1 MVYTC
6 TSTGV
11 RAVSCGWIAFPG
23 ADMCEACSTV
33 SCEQGFQRRMA
44 RAFNR
49 FQLGPSHKM
58 RQDYMC
64 DSPVARFAMRIAS
77 IRTRG
82 DAATIKRA
90 FDAVKFHKKSLKE
103 LHQGLQ
109 SDLHFQDYPA
119 FVSNLVRAHDKGY
132 LCRENKPFIYD
143 ILTGIS
149 TALVHGGT
157 RNRKLS
163 TNEKAF
169 YKLLLMYGGTMV
181 HNFVS
186 MNLLGAC
193 ISTSRSQLRSQ
204 PLLAFNTLS
213 QNIAAVVDILKKY
226 KLQGVPCLIGEDG
239 TSLVKHLDP
248 TMEQSADGDEDVLV
262 VYGMDG
268 GPVVVTSIDDVVAR
282 FNSHGFAST
291 LYVWDLIPLVDKAP
305 HIPIKIAINANK
317 FTYVDVLTSWK
328 ELWRVC
334 SDFGINVVGHV
345 SDGDPKLRAA
355 DFVLQQNLQ
364 RTSGAEEYV
373 EVDHP
378 LIQLGVPVIHHSGT
392 GSRHPMCCLQDFLH
406 VMWRL
411 RVMYLKPNRF
421 LLFGPCL
428 ASPDNLR
435 RHMKAHTTNLGL
447 QFSDLNER
455 DKQNFG
461 GCLRLFGFNPDGSE
475 RAHGDTIF
483 GMLHSSEGMSGD
495 ILYLR
500 FCHRFVRTF
509 VVPTSDIDPLD
520 SVRDMGYSITFLAIW
535 SKLVEESETANFKE
549 NFITRETQT
558 DVLLTAMTVVVLV
571 KVYREF
577 YPKYPWVPRRLSS
590 RFNEYIF
597 SYLRLQLKG
606 SPNFT
611 ALSARQH
618 LRNLM
623 AQIGG
628 EAGTDV
634 EFPQFKR
641 GHKRGVGRTDFK
653 AGWQLCWPS
662 DEQINEALDAGMED
676 CKNHFREQF
685 VDGHSLWGLLK
696 DKAVDTFT
704 LFNPKSERFWKEA
717 SDTQLEMASDAD
729 LGAEYLSKLCQGF
742 HLPNDW
748 RERFVSLS
756 DRKKASKVS
765 HSVTTNASVGGDSD
779 AGGADDDASVGDG
792 DGADSELAG
801 CASLE
806 EPCDRVCLPTGTL
819 FRKSALVA
827 VDNLGRHFCSCTTA
841 CDLLCE
847 NYLRGHSCTPSTC
860 SFVSCAYRFDLEC
873 VDRPDLYVAECAT
886 AAKGDGLFFE
896 QDCSEGTML
905 MKVSGCFRQR
915 QPTGPS
921 AHYTL
926 KFSKNRMPEGSL
938 RKSSFF
944 VASGIGRNINTGC
957 VPNAVF
963 RIMRNGTGKEG
974 VYVFSTRDAKAG
986 DEVIAAY
993 SLQQSVQCLCSTC
1006 VPIGQD
1012 VDAVVNVDEAESHD
1026 EDEDMAISKSNVAK
1040 FEKAMLKCVKVA
1052 SKESYKPSSWVQD
1065 KRTPLFMAVQ
1075 DVCRTLNSHV
1085 DKQAKD
1091 RKFRFHGQLCLEE
1104 GEVKDSTVASGTLSD
1119 GYISLDD
1126 DVAFLFEDTD
1136 KPAAGENRRHKL
1148 YYGNIA
1154 GLALQREDSHNRKGV
1169 TYRVNSLVRSKTV
1182 GRALMTWYKDDGVDT
1197 NGNRSLTLCE
1207 LDAPEAMSTASI
1219 VCKVHLQAAESEVDG
1234 RRVFLLSKESIDDHA
1249 DIVQNYDE
1257 GNIPLGAEA
1266 VKAARAKIT
1275 AAKGP
1280 TLKQLR
1286 EQCSKRGLKT
1296 SGKKEVLVDR
1306 LANKEVIPPTVK
1318 RKRRSGK
1325 ENKPSGKRHKGQ
1337 QHQTD
1342 GGFTWG
1348 ASHLNSYRV

>member
-1 MVYTC
+1 MSGLPPGKRGASMLYTC

-33 SCEQGFQRRMA
+33 SCEQGFQRRIA
-44 RAFNR
+44 RSLNR

-64 DSPVARFAMRIAS
+64 DSPLARFAMREAS
-77 IRTRG
+77 TRTSA
-82 DAATIKRA
+82 DAAVIKRA
-90 FDAVKFHKKSLKE
+90 FHAVKFHKKSLKE

-186 MNLLGAC
+186 MNLLGSC

-317 FTYVDVLTSWK
+317 FTYLDVLSSWK

-355 DFVLQQNLQ
+355 GFVLQQNLQ

-558 DVLLTAMTVVVLV
+558 D
-571 KVYREF
+571 E
-577 YPKYPWVPRRLSS
+577 
-590 RFNEYIF
+590 
-597 SYLRLQLKG
+597 
-606 SPNFT
+606 
-611 ALSARQH
+611 
-618 LRNLM
+618 
-623 AQIGG
+623 
-628 EAGTDV
+628 
-634 EFPQFKR
+634 
-641 GHKRGVGRTDFK
+641 
-653 AGWQLCWPS
+653 
-662 DEQINEALDAGMED
+662 
-676 CKNHFREQF
+676 
-685 VDGHSLWGLLK
+685 
-696 DKAVDTFT
+696 
-704 LFNPKSERFWKEA
+704 
-717 SDTQLEMASDAD
+717 
-729 LGAEYLSKLCQGF
+729 
-742 HLPNDW
+742 
-748 RERFVSLS
+748 
-756 DRKKASKVS
+756 
-765 HSVTTNASVGGDSD
+765 
-779 AGGADDDASVGDG
+779 
-792 DGADSELAG
+792 
-801 CASLE
+801 
-806 EPCDRVCLPTGTL
+806 
-819 FRKSALVA
+819 
-827 VDNLGRHFCSCTTA
+827 
-841 CDLLCE
+841 
-847 NYLRGHSCTPSTC
+847 
-860 SFVSCAYRFDLEC
+860 
-873 VDRPDLYVAECAT
+873 
-886 AAKGDGLFFE
+886 
-896 QDCSEGTML
+896 
-905 MKVSGCFRQR
+905 
-915 QPTGPS
+915 
-921 AHYTL
+921 
-926 KFSKNRMPEGSL
+926 
-938 RKSSFF
+938 
-944 VASGIGRNINTGC
+944 IGR
-957 VPNAVF
+957 A
-963 RIMRNGTGKEG
+963 
-974 VYVFSTRDAKAG
+974 
-986 DEVIAAY
+986 
-993 SLQQSVQCLCSTC
+993 
-1006 VPIGQD
+1006 
-1012 VDAVVNVDEAESHD
+1012 
-1026 EDEDMAISKSNVAK
+1026 
-1040 FEKAMLKCVKVA
+1040 
-1052 SKESYKPSSWVQD
+1052 
-1065 KRTPLFMAVQ
+1065 
-1075 DVCRTLNSHV
+1075 HV
-1085 DKQAKD
+1085 
-1091 RKFRFHGQLCLEE
+1091 
-1104 GEVKDSTVASGTLSD
+1104 
-1119 GYISLDD
+1119 
-1126 DVAFLFEDTD
+1126 
-1136 KPAAGENRRHKL
+1136 
-1148 YYGNIA
+1148 
-1154 GLALQREDSHNRKGV
+1154 
-1169 TYRVNSLVRSKTV
+1169 
-1182 GRALMTWYKDDGVDT
+1182 
-1197 NGNRSLTLCE
+1197 
-1207 LDAPEAMSTASI
+1207 
-1219 VCKVHLQAAESEVDG
+1219 
-1234 RRVFLLSKESIDDHA
+1234 
-1249 DIVQNYDE
+1249 
-1257 GNIPLGAEA
+1257 
-1266 VKAARAKIT
+1266 
-1275 AAKGP
+1275 
-1280 TLKQLR
+1280 
-1286 EQCSKRGLKT
+1286 
-1296 SGKKEVLVDR
+1296 
-1306 LANKEVIPPTVK
+1306 
-1318 RKRRSGK
+1318 
-1325 ENKPSGKRHKGQ
+1325 
-1337 QHQTD
+1337 
-1342 GGFTWG
+1342 
-1348 ASHLNSYRV
+1348 